1 RPLVLPVLGAS
12 ANSVIYAHCRAE
24 LANLYGLSRAAGLQY
39 HLTALRQEFPPLDTS
54 VSFDPQGLNQLY
66 AAGGRPGTDGPVWM
80 WGRPVVDVRPADAR
94 PRRRRLHS
102 HRCEAPHSTRRALG
116 TDPGWE
122 LICGAGG
129 RIVTSEAAEECPMP
143 DTDFPLEKA
152 EADFGFST
160 LPG

>member
-1 RPLVLPVLGAS
+1 AGGGGMAVPPEGVAAGVPAAGHVGLVRPAGPEPALRG
-12 ANSVIYAHCRAE
+12 
-24 LANLYGLSRAAGLQY
+24 GRAARG
-39 HLTALRQEFPPLDTS
+39 E
-54 VSFDPQGLNQLY
+54 
-66 AAGGRPGTDGPVWM
+66 RPG
-80 WGRPVVDVRPADAR
+80 VDVRPADAL

-143 DTDFPLEKA
+143 DTDFTLEKA

-160 LPG
+160 LPGLLLPGLTLLPVPDWLTDLLTLN